1 VTTVTFR
8 KLAVLTLATGIMLG
22 ASSPN
27 AHARK
32 IVCWKNHENVRECGN
47 SVPPEFA
54 QKSIERK
61 SKMGMT
67 LEKTERAKTQEEL
80 AASREE
86 RTRLRKEKAENDR
99 LATEQARKDRVLLQT
114 FTTEEDLQLAS
125 KGKVAAIDSRVKHS
139 EQLVTKLEGTRD
151 DIQNE
156 AAQIERGGKKVL
168 EALAKKFNDVQVQ
181 IDSTQ
186 GQIEQRNKERIQV
199 QEQFESDLVRYRELK
214 GS

>member
-86 RTRLRKEKAENDR
+86 RTRLRKEKAEND
-99 LATEQARKDRVLLQT
+99 
-114 FTTEEDLQLAS
+114 LQLAS

>member
-1 VTTVTFR
+1 
-8 KLAVLTLATGIMLG
+8 
-22 ASSPN
+22 
-27 AHARK
+27 
-32 IVCWKNHENVRECGN
+32 
-47 SVPPEFA
+47 
-54 QKSIERK
+54 
-61 SKMGMT
+61 MGMT